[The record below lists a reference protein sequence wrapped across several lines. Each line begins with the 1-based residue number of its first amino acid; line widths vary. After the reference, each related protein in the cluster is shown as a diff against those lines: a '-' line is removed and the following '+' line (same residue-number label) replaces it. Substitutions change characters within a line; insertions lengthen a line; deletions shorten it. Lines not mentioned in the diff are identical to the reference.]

1 MQKIICAG
9 VIIFILFSC
18 SKRTIINQK
27 KVNLALKLTTAG
39 TISLQDF
46 DQLHLQIELINNS
59 SQSIYIPLLIKD
71 SKPYFLIWSIKKEDL
86 QPIGNQ
92 PPDLNTYGQGL
103 DKSDAQLIP
112 DSSTTKMTVS
122 LNLKSEF
129 QNHGVSLE
137 PGEYYIKLFLNNY
150 YYNCKD
156 KTYLM
161 WFGSTESNTQKIVFE

>member
-1 MQKIICAG
+1 MRKIICAG
-9 VIIFILFSC
+9 VIIFILFLC
-18 SKRTIINQK
+18 SKRTIIDQK
-27 KVNLALKLTTAG
+27 EINLVLKFTTAD

-46 DQLHLQIELINNS
+46 NQLVLQIELINNS
-59 SQSIYIPLLIKD
+59 REAIYIPLLIKD
-71 SKPYFLIWSIKKEDL
+71 SKPYFLIWSIKKEDSE
-86 QPIGNQ
+86 PIGNQ
-92 PPDLNTYGQGL
+92 PPDLDTYGQGL
-103 DKSDAQLIP
+103 DKSDAQLIR

-129 QNHGVSLE
+129 QNHGLSLE
-137 PGEYYIKLFLNNY
+137 PGEYHIKLFLKNY